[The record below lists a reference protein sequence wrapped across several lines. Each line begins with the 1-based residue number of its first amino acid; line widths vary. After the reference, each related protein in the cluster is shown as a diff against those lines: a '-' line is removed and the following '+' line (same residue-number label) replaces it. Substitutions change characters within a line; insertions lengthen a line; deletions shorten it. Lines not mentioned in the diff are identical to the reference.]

1 MIEIDSI
8 FAVIHQAIDWLQP
21 ALMLIKG
28 QVLYFSLSL
37 TAAAFA
43 LLFLVNLRHYPSQT
57 ALNSIKLFLIV
68 PVTLAVCSVAVNYL
82 ETRNVDI
89 SKGKEQ
95 QKNKT
100 LALLKGQLTHL
111 HETNMELEDK
121 IQHNN
126 QQYDLLKE
134 EAKQLKWQ
142 LSTSTTNSNLKKLD
156 QIVGISADR
165 ALKTEVARF
174 KQFFE
179 SRKIQINPQQ
189 SAYFFNKSNSTLK
202 MTLGFRPNKNNI
214 SYIEIENIYLD
225 HIALPEELIA
235 FAELTYF
242 GYSADVIKAIY
253 GPPNKE
259 SKRKKGLNNATQLKK
274 MSYYLPLT
282 AQSNLIADFT
292 FKKDKLAIIKI
303 SWP

>member
-8 FAVIHQAIDWLQP
+8 FAMIREAIDWLQP

-57 ALNSIKLFLIV
+57 ALNSIKFFLIV
-68 PVTLAVCSVAVNYL
+68 PVILALCSVAVNFL
-82 ETRNVDI
+82 EAQNVDS
-89 SKGKEQ
+89 SKGQERQ
-95 QKNKT
+95 ENKT

-121 IQHNN
+121 IQQNN
-126 QQYDLLKE
+126 QQYETLEE
-134 EAKQLKWQ
+134 EAKQLKWK
-142 LSTSTTNSNLKKLD
+142 LSKSTINSNLKKLD
-156 QIVGISADR
+156 QIVGIPDER
-165 ALKTEVARF
+165 TLKTEVARF

-202 MTLGFRPNKNNI
+202 MTLGFRSNKNKI

-225 HIALPEELIA
+225 HIALPEELIT
-235 FAELTYF
+235 FSELTYF
-242 GYSADVIKAIY
+242 GYSADIIKAIY

-282 AQSNLIADFT
+282 AQSNLVADFT
-292 FKKDKLAIIKI
+292 FKKDKLAIIKV